1 MFPHEIFFF
10 GSLFF
15 LVGVGLESLKL
26 NFLIL
31 FLMAGCAA
39 VFVLLGFWK
48 KNRRFF
54 WIAALSVFVIIGAL
68 YSFSFDK
75 NFKGKFVPNGAK
87 YNFRGLVVNNP
98 VSKGNYQDLNVK
110 TKLSGAEVIILAKVL
125 RYPEYHY
132 GDLLVLN
139 GQIDKPEPEGYA
151 QYLTKEGIS
160 GVMFNSELNLIASNQ
175 GSLLKSLLF
184 KLKNSIVDDFGK
196 FLPYKESAFL
206 SGLVLGERSD
216 FSEGFKTAMQTS
228 GTTHLVA
235 LSGYNVTLIISA
247 FMAIFLT
254 FFRRKTSFFLAFIF
268 LIAFVLMTG
277 AEASVVRAA
286 IMGAL
291 VVVAKESGRIWNPRN
306 AITLAGLLMVLVNP
320 KVLVFDAGFELS
332 FLALVGIVYLRPA
345 IQRYFRIKEEAGVFS
360 WRDNL
365 LTTGAAQL
373 MVVPVLIQ
381 SFGSFSLISLVS
393 NILILGLV
401 PYTMILGFVSAVFS
415 RISYCLTL
423 VLNWFIW
430 PFLRAETGIIEFFGR
445 FGLSLNLS
453 LSWVFILIYYSC
465 LMFFIYRSNKIRTS
479 QAL

>member
-1 MFPHEIFFF
+1 MRPYDAFFF

-15 LVGVGLESLKL
+15 LIGVGLESLKL

-31 FLMAGCAA
+31 VLTAVGAA

-54 WIAALSVFVIIGAL
+54 WLTALLVFVIVGAL

-75 NFKGKFVPNGAK
+75 NFREKFVPNGAK
-87 YNFRGLVVNNP
+87 FNFQGLVVNNP
-98 VSKGNYQDLNVK
+98 IPKGNYQDLYVK
-110 TKLSGAEVIILAKVL
+110 TKLAGAEVVILAKVP
-125 RYPEYHY
+125 RYPEHHY

-139 GQIDKPEPEGYA
+139 GEVDEPEPEGYSK
-151 QYLTKEGIS
+151 YLAKEGIS
-160 GVMFNSELNLIASNQ
+160 GVMFNPQVNLVALNR

-184 KLKNSIVDDFGK
+184 SIKNSVVDEFGK

-216 FSEGFKTAMQTS
+216 FSEEFKTAMQTS

-235 LSGYNVTLIISA
+235 LSGYNVTLIVSA
-247 FMAIFLT
+247 LMAVFLVFLRRRMSLIF
-254 FFRRKTSFFLAFIF
+254 AFIF
-268 LIAFVLMTG
+268 LVAFVLMTG

-291 VVVAKESGRIWNPRN
+291 VVVAKESGRLWNPRN
-306 AITLAGLLMVLVNP
+306 AIVLAGLLMVLVNP

-332 FLALVGIVYLRPA
+332 FLALVGIVYLKPA
-345 IQRYFRIKEEAGVFS
+345 IQRFFKIKEEAGIFF

-381 SFGSFSLISLVS
+381 SFGSFSPISLVS
-393 NILILGLV
+393 NVLILGIV
-401 PYTMILGFVSAVFS
+401 PYTMILGFISAAFS
-415 RISYCLTL
+415 QASYFLTL
-423 VLNWFIW
+423 ILNWFIW
-430 PFLRAETGIIEFFGR
+430 PLLRAETGIIEFFGR
-445 FGLSLNLS
+445 FGFSMNLS
-453 LSWVFILIYYSC
+453 LSWVLILAYYAAVI
-465 LMFFIYRSNKIRTS
+465 FFIVRVGRRERKTF
-479 QAL
+479 A